1 MSDPQRLALVQSV
14 VPAWFIITGQ
24 DDRRV
29 SGVAEIEIPGASRNF
44 SVALTLTEEPR
55 GLVIRETIPG
65 TAFPV
70 FCPERHVN
78 DDSSFCLTLGAEKL
92 VSDIDSAHVW
102 WGLLFEFLKLQR
114 VAGRTHLWPPLQA
127 LSHGS
132 AGPHHV
138 SALAAAKE
146 LGLEESY
153 QRMIEGEKHWFSAGA
168 IRASK
173 DGSRLANGRARCPKG
188 CVDRR
193 GRSILRRSCCNK
205 AAVLTLVVSER
216 ARRKAEAA
224 YWKVYLSMGT
234 PCCGS
239 MRTCPL
245 RVNSETKLAT
255 A

>member
-1 MSDPQRLALVQSV
+1 MTDPQRLALIRSV
-14 VPAWFIITGQ
+14 APAWFLMTVQ
-24 DDRRV
+24 DDRSV

-55 GLVIRETIPG
+55 GLVVRETSPG
-65 TAFPV
+65 TEFPA

-102 WGLLFEFLKLQR
+102 WGLLLEFLKLQR
-114 VAGRTHLWPPLQA
+114 VAGRTRLWPPLQA

-132 AGPHHV
+132 AGAHHV
-138 SALAAAKE
+138 SALAAARE

-153 QRMIEGEKHWFSAGA
+153 QRMLEGDEHWFSSGI

-173 DGSRLANGRARCPKG
+173 DGSRLVNGRARCPTG
-188 CVDRR
+188 CIDRR
-193 GRSILRRSCCNK
+193 GRPILRRSCCNK
-205 AAVLTLVVSER
+205 TAVLTLVVSEH